1 KAGDVRLHPAG
12 LERRWLRSWAEHAG
26 RPRNWCD
33 HSLENKP
40 HRRPSAERLVSEAG
54 GRVATVREWLEAL
67 GEGESP
73 EAAARAV
80 LILADMK
87 AKNPELAEQ
96 AAGARV
102 VLTEREGLVAASSGV
117 FRRSG
122 SDVLGDDLRYVDER
136 VLEQNVGE
144 TGTPAHVRRALD
156 ALGVY

>member
-1 KAGDVRLHPAG
+1 TLPDQDGAFGKAGDVRLHPAG

-67 GEGESP
+67 VEDES
-73 EAAARAV
+73 
-80 LILADMK
+80 
-87 AKNPELAEQ
+87 PELAEQ

-156 ALGVY
+156 ALGVYEADAAGRF